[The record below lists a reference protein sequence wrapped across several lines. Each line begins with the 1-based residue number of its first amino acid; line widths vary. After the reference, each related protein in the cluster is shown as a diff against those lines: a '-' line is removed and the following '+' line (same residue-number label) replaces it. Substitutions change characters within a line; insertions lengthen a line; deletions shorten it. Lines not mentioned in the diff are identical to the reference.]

1 CSDGL
6 PSTSTFMEVN
16 PMPSRLRKEEIVTI
30 SVLAEKGETK
40 SAIARVLGVCEGTVR
55 YHLKRLTEG
64 KRDGRQDKPRKAEA
78 VRDEIAHWYEARKDD
93 PRPVNVL
100 DLYEWLVAEHH
111 YEGSYKSVLRFVR
124 AEYPKPRIRTYRRVE
139 TPPGAQSQTDWVE
152 YPRVV
157 LGGSVV
163 PLHAF
168 IMTLS
173 FCRKPAIVWQ
183 RSEDQLA
190 WLDSHNQSYRQL
202 QGVAAVNR
210 IDNVK
215 TAIAS
220 GAGCW
225 GEINQTYRSYAN
237 TVGFHIDA
245 CQPRAAN
252 AKGKV
257 EAKARLSRLHINPV
271 GRYFE
276 DLEHLQYWSDAEVD
290 CWAEKAICPA
300 TGDTVQQSWEYELDF
315 LQALPV
321 LPEPFDIAVTRPV
334 HKDCMVHFEGRS
346 YAVPFIYA
354 MQTVEVR
361 GCAGKVQILADSNVV
376 REYPR
381 HTAER
386 VLIDPSCYEGEATD
400 RVLPPPPL
408 GRMGKRLQEIMD
420 TPVESRPID
429 LYAALAEVAR

>member
-1 CSDGL
+1 MS
-6 PSTSTFMEVN
+6 
-16 PMPSRLRKEEIVTI
+16 SRLRKEEIVTI
-30 SVLAEKGETK
+30 HVLAEKGETK
-40 SAIARVLGVCEGTVR
+40 SAIARILGVCEGTVR
-55 YHLKRLTEG
+55 YHLKRLAEC
-64 KRDGRQDKPRKAEA
+64 KKDGRKDKTRKAEA
-78 VRDEIAHWYEARKDD
+78 VSNAIAHWHETRQDD
-93 PRPVNVL
+93 ARPVNVL
-100 DLYEWLVAEHH
+100 DLYEWLVAEHG

-124 AEYPKPRIRTYRRVE
+124 AEYPKPRLRTYRRVE

-173 FCRKPAIVWQ
+173 FSRKPAIVWQ
-183 RSEDQLA
+183 RSEDQLS
-190 WLDSHNQSYRQL
+190 WLDSHNQSFLRL
-202 QGVAAVNR
+202 QGVPAVNR

-225 GEINQTYRSYAN
+225 GKLNETYRTYAN

-257 EAKARLSRLHINPV
+257 EAKARLSRLRVNPV

-276 DLEHLQYWSDAEVD
+276 DLEHLQHWSDGQVEL
-290 CWAEKAICPA
+290 WAEKAICPA
-300 TGDTVQQSWEYELDF
+300 TGNTVLESWEYELDF
-315 LQALPV
+315 LQSLPV

-334 HKDCMVHFEGRS
+334 HKDCMVNFECRS
-346 YAVPFIYA
+346 YAVPFEHA
-354 MQTVEVR
+354 FQTVEVR
-361 GCAGKVQILADSNVV
+361 GCAGKVQILADSKVV
-376 REYPR
+376 QQYPR

-400 RVLPPPPL
+400 RVQPPPPL
-408 GRMGKRLQEIMD
+408 GRMGRRLQEIMD